1 MGPGGI
7 ATIIA
12 ACSLLVIAVAI
23 SYAVV
28 RIGKLID
35 EAKIS
40 LKTVTDE
47 TKPLIEEVTTTVS
60 LVNGP
65 LESFNRITKNVEDVT
80 NKATDVASSFLDK
93 GGPAVKAVSI
103 QLGLERRHPIL
114 QGCELGAQV
123 GVRAAGEV
131 AAQLD
136 LVPVT
141 ELSAGRAA
149 ATALRSPASARR
161 LRTSA

>member
-28 RIGKLID
+28 RIGRLID
-35 EAKIS
+35 EAKLS

-47 TKPLIEEVTTTVS
+47 TKPLIEEVTTTVK

-65 LESFNRITKNVEDVT
+65 LESLNKITKNAENVSSKVS
-80 NKATDVASSFLDK
+80 DVATSFMGK
-93 GGPAVKAVSI
+93 GGPAVKV
-103 QLGLERRHPIL
+103 LGLL
-114 QGCELGAQV
+114 M
-123 GVRAAGEV
+123 
-131 AAQLD
+131 
-136 LVPVT
+136 
-141 ELSAGRAA
+141 SAVKFKQTRDQKKKG
-149 ATALRSPASARR
+149 
-161 LRTSA
+161 

>member
-28 RIGKLID
+28 RIGRLID
-35 EAKIS
+35 EAKLS

-47 TKPLIEEVTTTVS
+47 AKPLIEEVTTTVK

-65 LESFNRITKNVEDVT
+65 LESLNKITKSAENVSSKVS
-80 NKATDVASSFLDK
+80 DVATSFMDK
-93 GGPAVKAVSI
+93 GGPAVKV
-103 QLGLERRHPIL
+103 LGLL
-114 QGCELGAQV
+114 MS
-123 GVRAAGEV
+123 AAKFKQSRDQKRKG
-131 AAQLD
+131 
-136 LVPVT
+136 
-141 ELSAGRAA
+141 
-149 ATALRSPASARR
+149 
-161 LRTSA
+161 

>member
-28 RIGKLID
+28 RIGRLID
-35 EAKIS
+35 EAKLS

-47 TKPLIEEVTTTVS
+47 TKPLIEEVTTTVR

-65 LESFNRITKNVEDVT
+65 LESLNRITKKAETVSSKVADVT
-80 NKATDVASSFLDK
+80 SSFMEK
-93 GGPAVKAVSI
+93 GGPAVKV
-103 QLGLERRHPIL
+103 LGLL
-114 QGCELGAQV
+114 MS
-123 GVRAAGEV
+123 V
-131 AAQLD
+131 AKFKQSRD
-136 LVPVT
+136 QKKK
-141 ELSAGRAA
+141 G
-149 ATALRSPASARR
+149 
-161 LRTSA
+161 